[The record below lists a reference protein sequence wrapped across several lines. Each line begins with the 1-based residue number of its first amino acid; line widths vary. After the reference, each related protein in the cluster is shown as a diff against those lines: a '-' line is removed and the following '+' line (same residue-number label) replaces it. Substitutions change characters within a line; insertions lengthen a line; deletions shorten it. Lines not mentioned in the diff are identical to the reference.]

1 MEEWKSIKDYEGLY
15 EVSNMGR
22 VKSLNYR
29 NSGIEKK
36 LKLNKSKQGYL
47 RITLNKNGDRKTFQ
61 VHRLVAEAFI
71 PNIDNK
77 PEIDH
82 IDTNKENNCVYNL
95 RWVTGKENMNNELTK
110 NYLSKKHIG
119 LRCGEDNP
127 MYGRYGKN
135 NPTSKKVVQLSLN
148 KELIKIW
155 DSMADVEREL
165 RFNKNHI
172 SSCCNKKRKT
182 HKGYIWMFYEDYIN
196 NK

>member
-29 NSGIEKK
+29 NSGIEKI

-82 IDTNKENNCVYNL
+82 IDTNKENNCV
-95 RWVTGKENMNNELTK
+95 
-110 NYLSKKHIG
+110 
-119 LRCGEDNP
+119 
-127 MYGRYGKN
+127 
-135 NPTSKKVVQLSLN
+135 
-148 KELIKIW
+148 
-155 DSMADVEREL
+155 
-165 RFNKNHI
+165 
-172 SSCCNKKRKT
+172 
-182 HKGYIWMFYEDYIN
+182 
-196 NK
+196 